1 MPRQTA
7 QAGVRGR
14 GRDRQMPAVARL
26 SLIPQKREF
35 FDLYNRAAENVVA
48 IAERLV
54 ELLDRFP
61 EGASDLAR
69 RVKDLEHEGDR
80 LTHELV
86 DLLNR
91 TFVTPFDR
99 DDMYRL
105 AGALDDVCDH
115 VDEAAGRVVSYGVS
129 EIRLQ
134 AREQAKVIRQSVG
147 KLADAVAVLEGF
159 QDSRAHLAE
168 LRELEDV
175 GDRILHDSVSSLFMA
190 RADPLEV
197 IKWKDIHESLEE
209 AVDACGYAANVLEA
223 IVVKN
228 R

>member
-1 MPRQTA
+1 
-7 QAGVRGR
+7 
-14 GRDRQMPAVARL
+14 VARL
-26 SLIPQKREF
+26 KLIPQNREF
-35 FDLYNRAAENVVA
+35 FELYNGAAKNIVA
-48 IAERLV
+48 ISDRLV
-54 ELLDRFP
+54 ELLERFP
-61 EGASDLAR
+61 DGSAGLAR
-69 RVKDLEHEGDR
+69 DVKELEHEGDR

-105 AGALDDVCDH
+105 AGALDDICDH
-115 VDEAAGRVVSYGVS
+115 IDEAAERIVSYDVG

-134 AREQAKVIRQSVG
+134 AREQAQVIRRSAG

-159 QDSRAHLAE
+159 QDSRAHLDE

-197 IKWKDIHESLEE
+197 IRWKDIHESLEE